1 MSKTIDNQNNDINKR
16 GFDKR
21 NQMPV
26 IPPKDQLNVIS
37 QYFLNATNGKYNEYE
52 MEAKFGTRGIK
63 RLTKID
69 YDNVVKKLKSL
80 GYQSEQGSESYS
92 LKIQPEFIDMR
103 SGEIKTTD
111 NLDNFRIEIDDF
123 NAIQEYCKTNDLK
136 NLNQANVKIQR
147 KLDVRPNRESN
158 ESIQSANFDDFNFRV
173 TLKNEETIS
182 KTSKIGMETLDN
194 WNRTQKVFRFMKRVK
209 FINPNNAWHEI
220 HLSIVKSSNKNDKG
234 RLIKS
239 YNVDESNVFQNQ
251 ESYEIEI
258 EVQST
263 PAKILFKTPQ
273 QLSDALQKSVK
284 NVLSGLQ
291 RTNYPISYPEQ
302 KKVIQDYLVL
312 LFDEEFK
319 KRGEKYVPKE
329 RVYPSDFIGPNSKA
343 LQRKNVG
350 PINSELLDPNITAEY
365 SYCVTDKADGE
376 RHMLYVNKDGR
387 IYLINTNMNV
397 IFTGAKTEEPKCFN
411 SLLDGE
417 LILHNKNEVFINTYA
432 SFDLYYYNSVD
443 IRARPFTKAPLVDE
457 KYFEEGCRLNLL
469 KEFIKILNPVS
480 IVAKK
485 NDEEE
490 KKGKTGAF
498 KLLAQY
504 AKKTSSPIKII
515 SKKFYPNFDTYI
527 KDEPHF
533 GTYNIFESCNYILT
547 RIRDGLY
554 DYNTD
559 GLIFTPTLFGVGGT
573 KFMEAGPKKKLTW
586 DYSFKWKPSEATPTF
601 PKSYNTID
609 FLVTTKK
616 GPDGNDIETPI
627 FENGFNVNESTQFN
641 QYKTL
646 ILAVGF
652 DLVKHGFANPCQDVL
667 DDRFPNPKD
676 VDNEDTYKPKQFYPS
691 DPYDAMAGLC
701 SVMLKMDNN
710 GNYNMFTEEG
720 EVFDDQTIVEFR
732 YDMSKPGL
740 WKWIPMRVRYDKTA
754 EFRQGL
760 NSFGNDYIT
769 ANNNWYSIHNPV
781 TERMIATGKDIP
793 GIEISDDVYYNS
805 VTKDKLT
812 EGMRD
817 FHNLFVKKLLIQGV
831 SKRNDIL
838 LDFACGKGG
847 DFPKWIGANL
857 SFVFGIDISRD
868 NIENKKNGACARFLN
883 FKKSYKNMP
892 YALFVNGNSALNIRS
907 GTNMFSDKANAI
919 TKSVFGSSGK
929 DKSLGPAVERQFGKG
944 IHGFD
949 VTSCQFAIH
958 YMFENRRTF
967 YNFIRN
973 VAECTKLNGYFI
985 ATCYDGKTIFN
996 MLNKKE
1002 QGEMKE
1008 IYSNDKK
1015 VWSVTKD
1022 YDANSFEDNDSS
1034 LGLKISVYQDSI
1046 NQTIP
1051 EYLVN
1056 FDFLTSTMDK
1066 YGFQLVHRDEAK
1078 SLGLPEGSGMFIEM
1092 YNMMKNEISRD
1103 PRKEKDYGEAPYM
1116 KGYEKDIS
1124 FLNRFFVFK
1133 KIAIRDVEKL
1143 TKIIL
1148 EELPDEEALEQASTM
1163 LARESVKK
1171 AQEEMKPRAK
1181 KLGQKLKLIDAT
1193 EALEEEGV
1201 EEPVSV
1207 PVTKAKKTT
1216 RKKKPQVDFDIV
1228 G

>member
-1 MSKTIDNQNNDINKR
+1 MRKTTEKQNDIIGKR
-16 GFDKR
+16 QFDKR
-21 NQMPV
+21 NQMPT

-37 QYFLNATNGKYNEYE
+37 QYFLNANNGNYNEYE

-80 GYQSEQGSESYS
+80 GYQSVNEAYS
-92 LKIQPEFIDMR
+92 LKIQPEFIDMQT
-103 SGEIKTTD
+103 GEIKTTD
-111 NLDNFRIEIDDF
+111 DLDKFRVEINDF
-123 NAIQEYCKTNDLK
+123 NTIQEYCKTNDLK
-136 NLNQANVKIQR
+136 NLNQSYIKIQR
-147 KLDVRPNRESN
+147 KLDVRPNKDSN
-158 ESIQSANFDDFNFRV
+158 EFIQSANFDDFNFRV

-182 KTSKIGMETLDN
+182 KTSKIGMESIDN

-209 FINPNNAWHEI
+209 FVHPNHTWDEV

-234 RLIKS
+234 RLIKT
-239 YNVDESNVFQNQ
+239 YNIDESNVFQNP

-263 PAKILFKTPQ
+263 PAKVLFKSPK

-291 RTNYPISYPEQ
+291 KTNYPISYPEQ
-302 KKVIQDYLVL
+302 KKVIQDYLLL
-312 LFDEEFK
+312 LFEDEFK
-319 KRGEKYVPKE
+319 KKGERYVPKE

-343 LQRKNVG
+343 LQRKNIG
-350 PINSELLDPNITAEY
+350 QINKDFTDPNITSEY

-376 RHMLYVNKDGR
+376 RHMLYVNKEGR
-387 IYLINTNMNV
+387 IYLINTNMSV
-397 IFTGAKTEEPKCFN
+397 IFTGAKTEESRCFN

-417 LILHNKNEVFINTYA
+417 LIIHDKNDNFINTYA
-432 SFDLYYYNSVD
+432 SFDIYYYNNIDVRAKPFAKVPSVD
-443 IRARPFTKAPLVDE
+443 N
-457 KYFEEGCRLNLL
+457 KYFEEGSRLQLL
-469 KEFIKILNPVS
+469 KEFIKILTPISVVVQKTEGENT
-480 IVAKK
+480 VAVNLLSQYVK
-485 NDEEE
+485 N
-490 KKGKTGAF
+490 KSA
-498 KLLAQY
+498 
-504 AKKTSSPIKII
+504 PIKII
-515 SKKFYPNFDTYI
+515 SKKFYPNFDTYN
-527 KDEPHF
+527 KDDSLASV
-533 GTYNIFESCNYILT
+533 YNIFEACNYILT

-554 DYNTD
+554 DYHTD
-559 GLIFTPTLFGVGGT
+559 GLIFTPTLFGVGGA

-609 FLVTTKK
+609 FLVSTKK

-627 FENGFNVNESTQFN
+627 FENGLNVNESTQFN

-652 DLVKHGFANPCQDVL
+652 DLIKHGFANPCQDVL
-667 DDRFPNPKD
+667 DDKFPNPKD
-676 VDNEDTYKPKQFYPS
+676 VDNEETYKPKQFYPS

-701 SVMLKMDNN
+701 NVILKMDDNCN
-710 GNYNMFTEEG
+710 FNMFTEEG

-732 YDMSKPGL
+732 YDISKPGL

-805 VTKDKLT
+805 VTTDKLT
-812 EGMRD
+812 KCMRD
-817 FHNLFVKKLLIQGV
+817 FHNVFVKKILIQSV

-838 LDFACGKGG
+838 MDFACGKGG

-883 FKKSYKNMP
+883 FKKSYNTMP

-919 TKSVFGSSGK
+919 TKSIFGSSGK
-929 DKSLGPAVERQFGKG
+929 DRSLGPAVERQHGKG
-944 IHGFD
+944 INGFD

-1002 QGEMKE
+1002 QGELKE

-1022 YDANSFEDNDSS
+1022 YDAKTFEDNDSS

-1056 FDFLTSTMDK
+1056 FDFLTATMDK

-1078 SLGLPEGSGMFIEM
+1078 SLGLPEGSGMFIELF
-1092 YNMMKNEISRD
+1092 NMMKNEISRD
-1103 PRKEKDYGEAPYM
+1103 PRKERDYGDAPYM
-1116 KGYEKDIS
+1116 KSYEKDIS
-1124 FLNRFFVFK
+1124 FLNRFFVYK
-1133 KIAIRDVEKL
+1133 KIAIRDAEKL
-1143 TKIIL
+1143 TKTIL
-1148 EELPDEEALEQASTM
+1148 EELPDEEAYEQASTM

-1181 KLGQKLKLIDAT
+1181 KLGQKLKLVEAT
-1193 EALEEEGV
+1193 EALEEGEIV
-1201 EEPVSV
+1201 EEIV
-1207 PVTKAKKTT
+1207 PVTKSKKTT
-1216 RKKKPQVDFDIV
+1216 RKKKTQVDFDIID
-1228 G
+1228 